1 MEIVEPVPKPA
12 GRSPWALLLVS
23 AVLQLVVGVPYLFAP
38 ILAPGGVVLVLWAT
52 WLALTI
58 ALFFGWRHHVGKS
71 LLLVPLATFL
81 LWFGILAAA
90 QLVIGHWSV

>member
-1 MEIVEPVPKPA
+1 MDFVEPVSR
-12 GRSPWALLLVS
+12 RSRGLLFLS
-23 AVLQLVVGVPYLFAP
+23 AFLQLVVGLPYLFAP
-38 ILAPGGVVLVLWAT
+38 VLAPGGVVLVLWAT

-58 ALFFGWRHHVGKS
+58 ILFLVWRRGAGTS

-90 QLVIGHWSV
+90 QLVVGHFTA